1 MKYPVRVWHVL
12 SKPRPGKW
20 KICVMMPATLF
31 VNMLSMGMSSVITL
45 YVLNSPFCLPS
56 INVGYFIGTR
66 FALLGIG
73 AALSIKLLGKLM
85 RENYVAFLGIFSY
98 AGFYTVLLFAQSEP
112 LIYVGEIH

>member
-1 MKYPVRVWHVL
+1 
-12 SKPRPGKW
+12 
-20 KICVMMPATLF
+20 
-31 VNMLSMGMSSVITL
+31 MGMSSVITL

-73 AALSIKLLGKLM
+73 AAVSIKLLGKLM
-85 RENYVAFLGIFSY
+85 RENYVAFFGIFSY

-112 LIYVGEIH
+112 LIYVGKIQ